1 MRNDGMARNAATAPT
16 QRLETVRSYATQDC
30 AATRASTPI
39 STTAS
44 EATIQVKPRS
54 KSWWSTFAPRLLTLL
69 RMDWE
74 ELCAGSRNAETW
86 IELSGGVRRV
96 AVPPLS
102 FGHFPRE
109 RGKTWDSA
117 TFYQCKRARGFRLQQ
132 LGRGIHS
139 FSSPFANDV
148 GFDAVFV
155 DGDADAGAFGQLEC
169 AVGEFPS
176 GVGSILQQV

>member
-1 MRNDGMARNAATAPT
+1 M
-16 QRLETVRSYATQDC
+16 
-30 AATRASTPI
+30 

-54 KSWWSTFAPRLLTLL
+54 KSWWSTSVPRLLTLL
-69 RMDWE
+69 RIERE
-74 ELCAGSRNAETW
+74 ECCAGSRNAETW

-117 TFYQCKRARGFRLQQ
+117 TFYQCKHARDFRLQQ
-132 LGRGIHS
+132 LVLEIHGILL
-139 FSSPFANDV
+139 PFPDHIY
-148 GFDAVFV
+148 FDAVFV
-155 DGDADAGAFGQLEC
+155 DGDAESGAIG
-169 AVGEFPS
+169 
-176 GVGSILQQV
+176 